1 MHSILLAILQ
11 NRNEQ
16 SSGLAC
22 AKAMNCQQADSGV
35 SYGGVVANATSI
47 DIYCEIAT
55 GSNNRKFGHTTGLV
69 AGQYV
74 AAEVDPLKACRCA
87 PIGAPSQLCSLGRF
101 LTDQRVR

>member
-1 MHSILLAILQ
+1 
-11 NRNEQ
+11 
-16 SSGLAC
+16 
-22 AKAMNCQQADSGV
+22 MNCQQADSGV
-35 SYGGVVANATSI
+35 SYWGVVANATSI

-87 PIGAPSQLCSLGRF
+87 PIGAPSQLCSLGRL
-101 LTDQRVR
+101 LTNQRFSLTLELLHREVIESIEKQNRAEVP